1 MLGSLLVFWFTPGKG
16 EEWVYI
22 LYPPLRR
29 YNVGAVSRIQ
39 CRQCSLL
46 HVTFSFSKHSSVSYA
61 CLRHPVISILP
72 VLSRIQDIQR
82 EKMKSPEVLLFA
94 LATLSVMEC
103 YESGTKIYHQVIFK
117 FMLWK
122 EKRCYLAVT
131 RGYFTC
137 NKNNYDESKINL
149 SLVLSFNFRATSF
162 KTVQLSKR
170 VSRESSGDRNIGY
183 FCNIP
188 TVSTP
193 LAACPRP
200 LIHWCFHND
209 CYKETH
215 FRCQEITLSCC
226 LGPLCRDLV
235 IANSI

>member
-1 MLGSLLVFWFTPGKG
+1 MLGCLLVFWFTPAKG

-29 YNVGAVSRIQ
+29 YNVGAVSRIHY
-39 CRQCSLL
+39 RQCSLL
-46 HVTFSFSKHSSVSYA
+46 HVTFSFSKHSSVSFA
-61 CLRHPVISILP
+61 CLRHPVILILP
-72 VLSRIQDIQR
+72 VLFRIQDSQR
-82 EKMKSPEVLLFA
+82 EKMKSHEVLLFA

-103 YESGTKIYHQVIFK
+103 YESGIKIYHQVIFK
-117 FMLWK
+117 FMPK
-122 EKRCYLAVT
+122 ICYLTVT
-131 RGYFTC
+131 QGYFTC

-149 SLVLSFNFRATSF
+149 SLVLSFNFRATIF
-162 KTVQLSKR
+162 KTVQFSKR

>member
-1 MLGSLLVFWFTPGKG
+1 
-16 EEWVYI
+16 
-22 LYPPLRR
+22 
-29 YNVGAVSRIQ
+29 
-39 CRQCSLL
+39 
-46 HVTFSFSKHSSVSYA
+46 
-61 CLRHPVISILP
+61 
-72 VLSRIQDIQR
+72 
-82 EKMKSPEVLLFA
+82 MKSPEVLLFA
-94 LATLSVMEC
+94 LATLSVMDC

-117 FMLWK
+117 FMLLK

-149 SLVLSFNFRATSF
+149 SLVLSFNFRATIF
-162 KTVQLSKR
+162 KTVQFSKR